1 MYVVPHAS
9 GATAVRATVRIEVSM
24 VGTISSREDIFPR
37 MGDAPSR
44 DPAGPDAPYAA
55 DHVGRILAQWHRER
69 PDLDVSPMG
78 VIGRL
83 HRLARALD
91 AELAPVFASAGL
103 GDGDFDVLAAL
114 RRAGA
119 PYELSPGELVR
130 ATMVTSGA
138 TSKRL
143 DRLERGGLVA
153 REPDPDDARGRRVR
167 LTDEGLAT
175 VDRLVAAHVANEHR
189 LLAGLDADERAAL
202 AGLLET
208 WGRALGDPPVT

>member
-1 MYVVPHAS
+1 
-9 GATAVRATVRIEVSM
+9 
-24 VGTISSREDIFPR
+24 
-37 MGDAPSR
+37 MGDVGSPV
-44 DPAGPDAPYAA
+44 PAGAATPDDA

-91 AELAPVFASAGL
+91 AELAPVFAQAGL
-103 GDGDFDVLAAL
+103 SDGDFDVLAAL
-114 RRAGA
+114 RRSGA

-143 DRLERGGLVA
+143 DRLERSGLVV
-153 REPDPDDARGRRVR
+153 REPDPADARGRRVR

-175 VDRLVAAHVANEHR
+175 VDRLVSVHVTNEHR
-189 LLAGLDADERAAL
+189 LLVGLDAEQRAAL
-202 AGLLET
+202 AALLER